1 MTSRP
6 LGKQSMPRPGPGSR
20 PWRSRAARRGGAIL
34 ASAALLVLA
43 ACSGGASEQSTDDG
57 TSAGGG
63 TVTVGAT
70 LEPTSLDLTSVS
82 GAAIPQVL
90 LYNVYE
96 TLVKIDPSSGELAP
110 LLAQD
115 WEVSD
120 DGLTYTFNLVPDA
133 TFHDGQPLLASDV
146 VWSLERVRDPD
157 AANPFAAQMDVVDTI
172 EAPDES
178 TVVVTLS
185 QPSNR
190 WLFDMASQTGVILKE
205 GATDLETS
213 ANGTGPFTFEN
224 WNRGSDITLAQ
235 APEYWGEPASLD
247 EVVFTY
253 ITDPNALNNA
263 MLSGQLDV
271 LSNVQAPQLLET
283 FQSTEEFEVV
293 EGQTTGEVVLGMNNA
308 AAPLDDVRVRRA
320 IRHAINKPALLDTVW
335 SGYGELIGSMVPP
348 SDPWYEDLT
357 GTFEYDPERA
367 QQLLDAAG
375 YGPGDIT
382 LRMPVPPP
390 GYARSAAPFI
400 VSALEEVGITVEQ
413 DNIEMP
419 QWLDSVFNQADYD
432 LTIISHVEPRDIV
445 QYGNPDYYWNYD
457 DEQTQNLLASADQ
470 ATDDAERNRLYQQ
483 VARRI
488 SDQAVSD
495 WLFVLPNLQVIRDGV
510 QGFPA
515 DAYTLSFDMT
525 GVELAS

>member
-6 LGKQSMPRPGPGSR
+6 LGKLSVPRPGSGSR
-20 PWRSRAARRGGAIL
+20 PWRGRAVRRGGAIL
-34 ASAALLVLA
+34 GSAALLVLA
-43 ACSGGASEQSTDDG
+43 ACSGGASEQSTDDP
-57 TSAGGG
+57 SAGGG

-70 LEPTSLDLTSVS
+70 LEPTSLDLTAVS

-96 TLVKIDPSSGELAP
+96 TLVKIDPSNGEIVP

-120 DGLTYTFNLVPDA
+120 DGLTYTFHLVTDA
-133 TFHDGQPLLASDV
+133 TFHDGQSLRASDV

-157 AANPFAAQMDVVDTI
+157 AAHPFAGQMDVVDTI
-172 EAPDES
+172 EARDES

-185 QPSNR
+185 RPSNR

-205 GATDLETS
+205 GATDLETT
-213 ANGTGPFTFEN
+213 ANGTGPFTFES
-224 WNRGSDITLAQ
+224 WNRGSDITLAR
-235 APEYWGEPASLD
+235 APEYWGEAVGVD

-263 MLSGQLDV
+263 MLAGQLDV

-283 FQSTEEFEVV
+283 FQSTEEFEVR

-320 IRHAINKPALLDTVW
+320 IRHAIDKPALLETVW

-348 SDPWYEDLT
+348 TDPWYEDLT
-357 GTFEYDPERA
+357 GMFPYDPERA
-367 QQLLDAAG
+367 QRLLETAG

-400 VSALEEVGITVEQ
+400 ASALEEVGITVEQ
-413 DNIEMP
+413 DNIEFP
-419 QWLDSVFNQADYD
+419 QWLDGVFEQADYD

-457 DEQTQNLLASADQ
+457 DEQTQTLLAQADR
-470 ATDDAERNRLYQQ
+470 ATDDAERNRYYQQ

-488 SDQAVSD
+488 SEQAVSD

-510 QGFPA
+510 TGFPA
-515 DAYTLSFDMT
+515 DAHSLSFDMT
-525 GVELAS
+525 GVELAT

>member
-1 MTSRP
+1 MSRL
-6 LGKQSMPRPGPGSR
+6 LGMLAVLRGGLGCGR
-20 PWRSRAARRGGAIL
+20 WRGRVVRRGGGL
-34 ASAALLVLA
+34 LGSAVLLVVA
-43 ACSGGASEQSTDDG
+43 GCSGGGEQGAVDG
-57 TSAGGG
+57 SDAGGG

-96 TLVKIDPSSGELAP
+96 TLVKIDPSSGEIAP

-115 WEVSD
+115 WQVSA
-120 DGLTYTFNLVPDA
+120 DGRTYTFNLVPDA
-133 TFHDGQPLLASDV
+133 AFHDGQPLLASDV

-157 AANPFAAQMDVVDTI
+157 TAHPFAAQMEAVDTI

-205 GATDLETS
+205 GATDLDNS

-224 WNRGSDITLAQ
+224 WNRGSEITLAQ
-235 APEYWGEPASLD
+235 APEYWGKPASID

-283 FQSTEEFEVV
+283 FQSTEQFEVV

-320 IRHAINKPALLDTVW
+320 IRHAIDKPALLDTVW

-348 SDPWYEDLT
+348 SDPWYQDLT
-357 GTFEYDPERA
+357 GTFEHDPERA
-367 QQLLDAAG
+367 QQLLAEAG
-375 YGPGDIT
+375 YEPGDIT
-382 LRMPVPPP
+382 LDMPVPPP

-400 VSALEEVGITVEQ
+400 VSALDEVGITVEQ
-413 DNIEMP
+413 DNVEFP
-419 QWLDSVFNQADYD
+419 QWLDGVFDQADYD

-457 DEQTQNLLASADQ
+457 DEHTQQLLAAADQ
-470 ATDDAERNRLYQQ
+470 ATDTTERDRLYQQ
-483 VARRI
+483 VAQRI

-495 WLFVLPNLQVIRDGV
+495 WLFVLPNLQVIRDGI